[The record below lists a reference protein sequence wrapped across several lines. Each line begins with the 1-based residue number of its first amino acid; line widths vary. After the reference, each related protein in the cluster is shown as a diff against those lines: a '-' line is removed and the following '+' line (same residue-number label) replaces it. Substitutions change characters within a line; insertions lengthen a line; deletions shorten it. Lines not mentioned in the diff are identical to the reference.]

1 MKYIQLS
8 GSNCL
13 EEMCL
18 ECIEIVQYNTAE
30 PLKLFDK
37 WLFYSYLF
45 LVIYSKYKSCV
56 LFRAANLSLI
66 LPHIAFSYIH

>member
-37 WLFYSYLF
+37 
-45 LVIYSKYKSCV
+45 
-56 LFRAANLSLI
+56 
-66 LPHIAFSYIH
+66 